1 MDIFLFFRH
10 LLEFNS
16 SSQGALTGSV
26 TASSPISLPASMQSS
41 FDSDLQNIGTN
52 FMMPPSALTPD
63 SVAAPPS
70 TMHSSLHSNGGQQL
84 NGNNMSASSSSL
96 QSQLSI
102 AEINLRRLANLVD
115 SSDMPDGIVPAP
127 QPSPAQQ
134 HFTLA
139 DLISNERAFSNNLE
153 ALYKLGFNNGEGAT
167 ANWRFLFEI

>member
-1 MDIFLFFRH
+1 M
-10 LLEFNS
+10 
-16 SSQGALTGSV
+16 TGSV

-52 FMMPPSALTPD
+52 YMMPPSALTPD
-63 SVAAPPS
+63 AVAAAPPAL
-70 TMHSSLHSNGGQQL
+70 HNSLHSN
-84 NGNNMSASSSSL
+84 NGSTMNSNNAMTASNGSL

-115 SSDMPDGIVPAP
+115 SSDMPDGIVPAS
-127 QPSPAQQ
+127 QPSQAS

-153 ALYKLGFNNGEGAT
+153 ALYKLGFNSG
-167 ANWRFLFEI
+167 